1 MKYNDRNGCE
11 KLYSDPVLV
20 QGVDGVGT
28 KIKLAEKL
36 NKWDTIGID
45 LVAMCANDV
54 ICTGAQPFA
63 FLDYIACGKLEVQT
77 ATDIIKGI
85 TNACSEIRTTLIG
98 RFFLINSKIS
108 YICYFNVSVSY

>member
-1 MKYNDRNGCE
+1 MQLRYKDRNCSE
-11 KLYSDPVLV
+11 RQYSDPVLV

-36 NKWDTIGID
+36 NKWDTIGFD

-85 TNACSEIRTTLIG
+85 TDACLDIKTTLIG
-98 RFFLINSKIS
+98 IFSKNS
-108 YICYFNVSVSY
+108 